1 MNHDGSS
8 SEPAPAPRG
17 AGAPRAHS
25 PAHGPAEALQSLLR
39 SAFLALFVVTFIVQ
53 PVVIPSES
61 MEPTLL
67 VGDFLLVNRIDLA
80 PDSAWRPLL
89 AAADPAR
96 QQIVTFRSS
105 QHPGQYLI
113 KRIVAIPGDRLR
125 IVADQVWINSQPLRE
140 PYLAPQSVGSPAALA
155 NFPTSTYTDPRIDL
169 RWWRAMQPLVHDG
182 QLTVP
187 PGDYFVLGDNRT
199 HSLDSRYWGFVARD
213 QIVASP
219 VLVYFSLRR
228 PSTPEIATAQPSDDR
243 LGHDAT
249 LTERLRDAVRWSRLF
264 RVVH

>member
-1 MNHDGSS
+1 MNRGSS
-8 SEPAPAPRG
+8 TTLPTP
-17 AGAPRAHS
+17 PRASAH
-25 PAHGPAEALQSLLR
+25 PAVHGPAEALQSLLR

-67 VGDFLLVNRIDLA
+67 VGDFLLVNRIALA
-80 PDSAWRPLL
+80 PDSSWRPLL
-89 AAADPAR
+89 AVAQPAR
-96 QQIVTFRSS
+96 QQIVTFRSPL
-105 QHPGQYLI
+105 HPGQYLI

-125 IVADQVWINSQPLRE
+125 IVADQVWINGQPLRE
-140 PYLAPQSVGSPAALA
+140 PYLAPQSLSSPAALA
-155 NFPTSTYTDPRIDL
+155 DFPIHAYTDPRIDL
-169 RWWRAMQPLVHDG
+169 RWWRAMQPLIHDG
-182 QLTVP
+182 QLTLP
-187 PGDYFVLGDNRT
+187 PGEYFVLGDNRT

-219 VLVYFSLRR
+219 VLIYFSLRR
-228 PSTPEIATAQPSDDR
+228 PPAPEIAAAQPSDDR

-249 LTERLRDAVRWSRLF
+249 LPERIRHAVRWSRLL